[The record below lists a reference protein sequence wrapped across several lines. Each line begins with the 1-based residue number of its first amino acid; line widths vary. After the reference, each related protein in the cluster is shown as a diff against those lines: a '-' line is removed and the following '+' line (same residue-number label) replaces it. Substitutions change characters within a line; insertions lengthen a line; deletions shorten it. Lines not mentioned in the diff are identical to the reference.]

1 MSKGFGEV
9 QQSGYNVDL
18 DGPTAAERLMISRDD
33 PLQVKL
39 KLGPGSRI
47 VIPAEVRAAME
58 LKEGDTLIGSFDGET
73 LTLTAFHRL
82 VREIQKEMT
91 ALVPRN
97 VSVVDE
103 FIAEKRAEAAREDA
117 KYAVDGASD
126 ED

>member
-1 MSKGFGEV
+1 MNKGFAD
-9 QQSGYNVDL
+9 QAQAGYDL
-18 DGPTAAERLMISRDD
+18 PSAAERLMITADD

-39 KLGPGSRI
+39 KLGPGGRV

-73 LTLTAFHRL
+73 LSLTAFNHM

-91 ALVPRN
+91 AKVPRG

-103 FIAEKRAEAAREDA
+103 FIAERREEARREE
-117 KYAVDGASD
+117 